1 MKRVA
6 IIGAGISGLVC
17 ARTLAGKFDVRL
29 FDKSRGVSGRMATR
43 RVPETGADF
52 DHGAQYF
59 TVRSDQVQPMLEE
72 WIDDHVVAP
81 WRGTVVVLRPGLKTE
96 REPTP
101 RFVAMPGMKSLGKHL
116 AKKLTVR
123 TKMLISQAEHSDDG
137 WVLHTDDQQSFGP
150 YDWLVCTS
158 PPIQTNAIL
167 GDAHPFHAKLSEQTF
182 DPCWATMIH
191 FAEPVPVPYDAAFV
205 HDNPLRWICRNNSKP
220 GRPLD
225 EECWVLHA
233 SPTWS
238 IDNLERTSEEVTP
251 ELLAA
256 FAQAIEQPLG
266 EIRYVTSHRWRY
278 SAPATP
284 LEETCLV
291 DQASQLAICGD
302 WCSGARVEGAI
313 LSGLG
318 AAERILAPGC

>member
-17 ARTLAGKFDVRL
+17 ARSLAGKFDVRL
-29 FDKSRGVSGRMATR
+29 FDKSRGVAGRMATR
-43 RVPETGADF
+43 RIPETGANF

-59 TVRSDQVQPMLEE
+59 TVRSAQVQPLLEE
-72 WIDDHVVAP
+72 WIDDHIVAP
-81 WRGTVVVLRPGLKTE
+81 WRGTVVVVRPGINTE
-96 REPTP
+96 RDPTP

-116 AKKLTVR
+116 AESLTVR
-123 TKMLISQAEHSDDG
+123 TQTPIVQALYSDDG
-137 WVLHTDDQQSFGP
+137 WVVTTDKKQTYGP
-150 YDWLVCTS
+150 YDWLVCTA
-158 PPIQTNAIL
+158 PPSQTNAIL
-167 GDAHPFHAKLSEQTF
+167 GSRHPFYAKLDEQQF
-182 DPCWATMIH
+182 DPCWATMVH
-191 FAEPVPVPYDAAFV
+191 FAKPVPVPYDAAFV
-205 HDNPLRWICRNNSKP
+205 HENPLRWICRNNSKP

-233 SPTWS
+233 NPIWS
-238 IDNLERTSEEVTP
+238 TENLERTSEEVTT
-251 ELLAA
+251 ELLEA
-256 FAQAIEQPLG
+256 FAQAIGQPLG

-291 DQASQLAICGD
+291 DATAQLAICGD

-318 AAERILAPGC
+318 AAEQILAAG